1 MEATKRSALAA
12 WMLLGAGLLVSAQGT
27 IWHFGDGAGLDFSS
41 GAPVAIGGGA
51 SYSLDNSTTVTDNAG
66 SLLFY
71 SNGESVWDA
80 THNVMPNGSGLLGD
94 LDAGQCALA
103 VHRPGTDI
111 FYLFTVDNWNGVNGL
126 RYSVVDMDLNG
137 GLGDVTLKNQMLHT
151 PSTER
156 LEAVRHPS
164 DGSWWLISHDWG
176 NSDFRAY
183 HINTNGLNTAPV
195 ISSVGSSHSGNSYD
209 SAGQLSA
216 SPDGT
221 MLCCGIYTQNKF
233 QVFDFDATTGIV
245 SNARNLT
252 GYTNA
257 WGCAFSPSS
266 QRLYLTKWYDN
277 EVWQVDL
284 SAGSWSQVQGSAV
297 LVGTTSANY
306 SGWQAGYLQLAPDNK
321 VYMAT
326 FGENSI
332 ARIASPDAL
341 GVACGFTDAA
351 VGLGAGICKAG
362 LCRTATS
369 DVCALSVALPILSG
383 CAWSP
388 LQIQA
393 LVNGIPMS
401 WSWDFGDGTTSTL
414 PAPLMHT
421 YFAQGVYIVTVSVSD
436 ASGNCVD
443 NAQAAALVGAPETAG
458 ADTSITLCASDPP
471 LNLFALLSPYAD
483 GNGSWLDQAGA
494 AVPSSFDP
502 MIQSSTILVYAIYG
516 VHSGPDTATVSI
528 TVEECNA
535 IGESADPAHMVL
547 FPNPCDDQVTI
558 VLPSDSRD
566 WSIAILD
573 THGRNIRAISSRGN
587 HVVEFDLEGI
597 SAGAYVMRF
606 TSSAGR
612 SRPIPLVKLH

>member
-1 MEATKRSALAA
+1 
-12 WMLLGAGLLVSAQGT
+12 MLLGTRLLVSAQGT
-27 IWHFGDGAGLDFSS
+27 IWHFGDGAGLDFGS
-41 GAPVAIGGGA
+41 GTPVAIGGGA
-51 SYSLDNSTTVTDNAG
+51 SYSLDNSTTATDNAG
-66 SLLFY
+66 NLLFY

-103 VHRPGTDI
+103 VHQPGTNM
-111 FYLFTVDNWNGVNGL
+111 FFLFTVDNWNGANGL
-126 RYSVVDMDLNG
+126 RYSIVDMDMNG
-137 GLGDVTLKNQMLHT
+137 GLGDVTIKNQLLHS

-156 LEAVRHPS
+156 LEAVRNTS
-164 DGSWWLISHDWG
+164 NNSWWLISHDWG
-176 NSDFRAY
+176 NGNFRAY
-183 HINTNGLNTAPV
+183 NIDANGLNTAPV
-195 ISSVGSSHSGNSYD
+195 ISNVGSSHSGNSYD

-221 MLCCGIYTQNKF
+221 LLCCGIYTQDQF

-245 SNARNLT
+245 SNPRNLP

-257 WGCAFSPSS
+257 WGCAFSANN

-277 EVWQVDL
+277 EVWQVNL
-284 SAGSWSQVQGSAV
+284 NAGSWSQVQSSAV
-297 LVGTTSANY
+297 LIGTTTANY

-341 GVACGFTDAA
+341 GLACGFADAA
-351 VGLGAGICKAG
+351 VDLGTGICKAG

-369 DVCALSVALPILSG
+369 DVCALSVALPILNG

-388 LQIQA
+388 LQVQA
-393 LVNGIPMS
+393 LVNGMPMT
-401 WSWDFGDGTTSTL
+401 WSWDFGDGTTSML
-414 PAPLMHT
+414 PAPLLHT
-421 YFAQGVYIVTVSVSD
+421 YFVQGVYVVTVSVSD

-443 NAQAAALVGAPETAG
+443 STQAAALIGAPETAG
-458 ADTSITLCASDPP
+458 ADTSITLCSTDPP
-471 LNLFALLSPYAD
+471 HNLFALLSPYAD
-483 GNGSWLDQAGA
+483 VSGSWLDQAGA
-494 AVPSSFDP
+494 PVPSSFDP
-502 MIQSSTILVYAIYG
+502 SIQSSAILLYAING
-516 VHSGPDTATVSI
+516 VHCGPDTATVYI

-535 IGESADPAHMVL
+535 IGELADPAHALL
-547 FPNPCDDQVTI
+547 FPNPCNDQVTV

-573 THGRNIRAISSRGN
+573 TEGRNIRSISSQGN
-587 HVVEFDLEGI
+587 PVVEFHLEGI

-606 TSSAGR
+606 TSAAGR
-612 SRPIPLVKLH
+612 SRSIPFVKLP